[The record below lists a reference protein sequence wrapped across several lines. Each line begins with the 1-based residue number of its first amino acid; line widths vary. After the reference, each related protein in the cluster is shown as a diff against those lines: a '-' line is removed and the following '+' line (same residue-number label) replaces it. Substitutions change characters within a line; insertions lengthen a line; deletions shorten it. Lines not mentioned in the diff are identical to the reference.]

1 MTDIRVLLVDDA
13 DEARRD
19 LHTLLALSGE
29 LVIVGEAANGVEA
42 VRLAESLKPDVVMM
56 DLEMPVMN
64 GYESTR
70 QIKMKLPSCKVIAF
84 TVHEYESARTEAG
97 RSGMD
102 AFLVKGASLETI
114 IQTVKKQKE

>member
-42 VRLAESLKPDVVMM
+42 VRLAETLKPDVVMM

-70 QIKMKLPSCKVIAF
+70 QKKMKLPS
-84 TVHEYESARTEAG
+84 
-97 RSGMD
+97 
-102 AFLVKGASLETI
+102 
-114 IQTVKKQKE
+114 